1 MDVVEGYQGM
11 LDRFNRKRE
20 LHHRAHTLYKNRDMK
35 VFTIPLM
42 AVQLVNAILPQISQA
57 IPSHDKLLGI
67 VASTLAAISAI
78 WLGFQAKKRYAERS
92 ESHKNAASIY
102 QHLAVLCMAEKQK
115 AKVKNEN
122 DEEKFLT
129 FQDMAQN
136 LEGKA
141 KDDENL
147 VPVRIVKA
155 YKREKDKEKKKAKVE
170 PLQEKEEKVTIPEN
184 VSTGPGLPAIT
195 HLNGGIPEENRNA
208 PHVTQYI

>member
-42 AVQLVNAILPQISQA
+42 AVQLINAVLPQISQA
-57 IPSHDKLLGI
+57 IPFHDKLLGI

-102 QHLAVLCMAEKQK
+102 QHLAVLCMNEKQK

-122 DEEKFLT
+122 DEQKFLA

-155 YKREKDKEKKKAKVE
+155 FKREKDREKKKGKSQSLKKDE
-170 PLQEKEEKVTIPEN
+170 TMNIETSL
-184 VSTGPGLPAIT
+184 STGQSLPAIT
-195 HLNGGIPEENRNA
+195 HVNGELLTENRNG
-208 PHVTQYI
+208 PHITQYI

>member
-57 IPSHDKLLGI
+57 IPSHDKLFGI

-102 QHLAVLCMAEKQK
+102 QHLAVLCMVEKQK

-122 DEEKFLT
+122 DEAKFLA
-129 FQDMAQN
+129 FQVMAQN

-170 PLQEKEEKVTIPEN
+170 PLQEKEEKVTIQEN
-184 VSTGPGLPAIT
+184 VSNGPGLPAIT

>member
-1 MDVVEGYQGM
+1 MDAVEGYQGM

-20 LHHRAHTLYKNRDMK
+20 LHHRAYTLYKNRDMK

-42 AVQLVNAILPQISQA
+42 AVQLINAILPQISQA
-57 IPSHDKLLGI
+57 IPSQDKLLGI

-102 QHLAVLCMAEKQK
+102 QHLAVLCMNEKQR
-115 AKVKNEN
+115 AKVKKEN
-122 DEEKFLT
+122 DEQKFLA
-129 FQDMAQN
+129 FQDMVQN
-136 LEGKA
+136 LEAKA

-155 YKREKDKEKKKAKVE
+155 YKREKDRDKKKGKSQS
-170 PLQEKEEKVTIPEN
+170 LKQKEESVNIETSLP
-184 VSTGPGLPAIT
+184 TGQTLPAIT
-195 HLNGGIPEENRNA
+195 HLNGDLLTENRNG
-208 PHVTQYI
+208 PHITQYI

>member
-102 QHLAVLCMAEKQK
+102 QHLAVLCMVEKQK

>member
-42 AVQLVNAILPQISQA
+42 AVQLINAVLPQISQA
-57 IPSHDKLLGI
+57 IPSHDKVLGI

-102 QHLAVLCMAEKQK
+102 QHLAVLCMNEKQK

-122 DEEKFLT
+122 DEQKFLA

-155 YKREKDKEKKKAKVE
+155 FKREKDREKKKGKSQSLKQKDE
-170 PLQEKEEKVTIPEN
+170 TMNIETSL
-184 VSTGPGLPAIT
+184 STGQSLPAIT
-195 HLNGGIPEENRNA
+195 HVNGELLTENRNG
-208 PHVTQYI
+208 PHITQYI

>member
-1 MDVVEGYQGM
+1 MDVVEDYQRM
-11 LDRFNRKRE
+11 MERFNRKRE

-42 AVQLVNAILPQISQA
+42 AVQLINAILPQISQA
-57 IPSHDKLLGI
+57 IPSHDKLFGI

-102 QHLAVLCMAEKQK
+102 QHLAVLCMNEKQK

-122 DEEKFLT
+122 DEQKFLA

-155 YKREKDKEKKKAKVE
+155 YKREKDRDKKKGKIQS
-170 PLQEKEEKVTIPEN
+170 LKQKEAVNIEANIA
-184 VSTGPGLPAIT
+184 TGQTLPAIT
-195 HLNGGIPEENRNA
+195 HVNGELPTENKTG
-208 PHVTQYI
+208 PHITQYI

>member
-1 MDVVEGYQGM
+1 MNVIEGYQSM

-42 AVQLVNAILPQISQA
+42 AVQLMNAILPQISQVV
-57 IPSHDKLLGI
+57 PKYDKLFGI
-67 VASTLAAISAI
+67 IASTLAAISAI

-102 QHLAVLCMAEKQK
+102 QHLAVLCMNEKQK
-115 AKVKNEN
+115 AKLKNEN
-122 DEEKFLT
+122 DEQKFLM
-129 FQDMAQN
+129 FQETAQN

-147 VPVRIVKA
+147 VPIRIIKA
-155 YKREKDKEKKKAKVE
+155 LKREKEKQNMKKEEGRKEKHAKVPTE
-170 PLQEKEEKVTIPEN
+170 DTTVTG
-184 VSTGPGLPAIT
+184 STLPAIT
-195 HLNGGIPEENRNA
+195 HLNGETPRNEL
-208 PHVTQYI
+208 HFTQYI